1 MAGVLGTFKGYDL
14 NKEDMM
20 RVMRNHRY
28 AAYNASENYENLE
41 IKPMGIDQAL
51 CPEYLLK
58 AACNAWDGALQ
69 LGEQF
74 GYRNAQSTVIAPTGT
89 IGLLMDCDTTGVEL
103 GFRFSEIQKIIRWW
117 LLQNY

>member
-1 MAGVLGTFKGYDL
+1 
-14 NKEDMM
+14 M

-28 AAYNASENYENLE
+28 AAYNAADNYEGLE

-69 LGEQF
+69 LGEEH
-74 GYRNAQSTVIAPTGT
+74 GYRNAQATVIAPTGT
-89 IGLLMDCDTTGVEL
+89 IGLLMDCDTTGVC
-103 GFRFSEIQKIIRWW
+103 
-117 LLQNY
+117 LLYTSPSPRDRTRSRMPSSA